1 MNKLEIMRMGL
12 KNLSRRKLRTFLTVL
27 SVMIGAT
34 SIVVMLSLGFGMR
47 ASTEEMIQGIGD
59 VLSVTVRK
67 GYDDMKVGGQG
78 QGKGK
83 SKPFDEKLAEEF
95 KKREH
100 VTVVI
105 PMGQMQGNLKI
116 GKFQCESEIIGIA
129 PEHLEEFGIE
139 VSEGRAF
146 YPDEKNVY
154 LIGEDVL
161 RYMVHD
167 PSKRDSGRNWGGKD
181 GPPPRLVDPFK
192 ARTTYSLMDAWT
204 EDAIRRGDQPGT
216 LGKTTKV
223 TCVGIIPSGRNRYG
237 MSVIFPMETAKKFF
251 KEKEKLDKKN
261 AGNDAN
267 EGQRDGFRQ
276 DFIGQMIVKVDNID
290 NIESVVKSFND
301 DGYQAYSDASWIG
314 ELQKSTAVTQA
325 ILGGI
330 GSIALLVAA
339 IGIAN
344 TMIMSTYERTREIG
358 VMKVI
363 GATVSDIRNLFLF
376 EAGAIGLIGGVFG
389 IAASYGIS
397 SIINKFAESGALE
410 MFGGGQKISIIP
422 PHVALLA
429 MVFSALIGV
438 ASGYFPA
445 RRATKLQAIEAIRT
459 D

>member
-1 MNKLEIMRMGL
+1 MNRFEIMRMGL
-12 KNLSRRKLRTFLTVL
+12 QNLSRRKLRTFLTVL

-67 GYDDMKVGGQG
+67 GFDDMMAGGQG
-78 QGKGK
+78 QRKGK

-95 KKREH
+95 KQREH
-100 VTVVI
+100 VTAVI
-105 PMGQMQGNLKI
+105 PLGQVQGNLKI

-139 VSEGRAF
+139 VSEGRPFTA
-146 YPDEKNVY
+146 DEKNVY
-154 LIGEDVL
+154 LIGDGVL

-167 PSKRDSGRNWGGKD
+167 PSKRDRWGNRGGQD
-181 GPPPRLVDPFK
+181 GPPPRLVDPLE

-216 LGKTTKV
+216 LGRTTKM
-223 TCVGIIPSGRNRYG
+223 TCVGIMPSGMNRYG
-237 MSVIFPMETAKKFF
+237 MSVIFPMETAKKFY

-261 AGNDAN
+261 AGNGVEN
-267 EGQRDGFRQ
+267 ENMYKQ

-290 NIESVVKSFND
+290 NIESVTKSFND

-314 ELQKSTAVTQA
+314 ELQRSTAVTQA

-397 SIINKFAESGALE
+397 ALINKLAASGDVG
-410 MFGGGQKISIIP
+410 MFGPGQKISIIP

-438 ASGYFPA
+438 VSGYFPA